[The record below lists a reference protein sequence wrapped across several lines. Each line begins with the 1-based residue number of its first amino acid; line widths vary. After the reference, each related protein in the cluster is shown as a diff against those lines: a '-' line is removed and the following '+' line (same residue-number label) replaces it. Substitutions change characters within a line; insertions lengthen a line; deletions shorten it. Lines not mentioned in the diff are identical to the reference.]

1 MPQAEVLRGAV
12 APTASGGLPPGPN
25 PIRPTTP
32 YPRPVADG
40 KRGISTLC
48 GHWHA
53 AESKMAG
60 TLSDSEIK
68 SRQLTFSPSITA
80 ETETP
85 ARQSVS
91 KLGRFMTTWDGLTLR
106 RN

>member
-1 MPQAEVLRGAV
+1 MREVCCVLRAEARFIEGYA
-12 APTASGGLPPGPN
+12 ANCAGRCGR
-25 PIRPTTP
+25 PIPK
-32 YPRPVADG
+32 ADG
-40 KRGISTLC
+40 VREETTLC